1 MCRSWRN
8 AHHAQDARK
17 DQGKRKAKV
26 KTQKAKPGVPSGR
39 VAKENQEA
47 KVSDKNS
54 RGLSL

>member
-1 MCRSWRN
+1 MRGRIKGKERQKS
-8 AHHAQDARK
+8 
-17 DQGKRKAKV
+17 KRK
-26 KTQKAKPGVPSGR
+26 TQNAKPGVPSGR